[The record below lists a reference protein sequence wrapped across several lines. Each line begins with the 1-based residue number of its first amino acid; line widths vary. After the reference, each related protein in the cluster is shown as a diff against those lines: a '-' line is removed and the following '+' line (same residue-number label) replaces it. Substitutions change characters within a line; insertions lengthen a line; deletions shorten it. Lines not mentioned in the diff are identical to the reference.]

1 MSQFRTDLA
10 IEICE
15 NLKRNNSSPPGIE
28 CNKYVFGPL
37 SVEEVI
43 ISNNEGQRLSGKP
56 MGTYTTIGAGRIW
69 LDDRKTFQEKLL
81 SFSKLLEKKFSFA
94 ESSSQS
100 VLIAGLGNESIT
112 ADAIGPIAV
121 KNLIVTRHIRKE
133 RPLIFEDLGLF
144 DVCAITPGV
153 LGQTGIESAD
163 IIKSIVKKIKPGLL
177 VVIDALASRDLTR
190 LVNTIQLCDSGI
202 RPGSGVGNKRPG
214 LLPEKLGIPVLSI
227 GVPTVV
233 DAATLAADAIKAFSG
248 KDADS
253 EEIRKAWSQNQLNF
267 FVTPKETDQI
277 IRVMGSFIG
286 YALNLALNKNL
297 SFEDMLSL
305 VGG

>member
-1 MSQFRTDLA
+1 MSQIRTDLA

-15 NLKRNNSSPPGIE
+15 NLRRNNSSPSGIE
-28 CNKYVFGPL
+28 CTKYAFGPL
-37 SVEEVI
+37 SVEKVV
-43 ISNNEGQRLSGKP
+43 ISNMEGQRLSGKP
-56 MGTYTTIGAGRIW
+56 EGNYTTVGVGKIW
-69 LDDRKTFQEKLL
+69 LDDRKVFQEKLF
-81 SFSKLLEKKFSFA
+81 SFAKLLEKQFSFPQVSA
-94 ESSSQS
+94 PS
-100 VLIAGLGNESIT
+100 VLIAGLGNENIT
-112 ADAIGPIAV
+112 ADAIGPVAV

-163 IIKSIVKKIKPGLL
+163 IIKSVVKKIKPSLL

-214 LLPEKLGIPVLSI
+214 LLPEDLGIPVLSI

-233 DAATLAADAIKAFSG
+233 DAATLAADAVRTFSG

-253 EEIRKAWSQNQLNF
+253 EEIRNAWSQNQLNF